1 MYKFEIIPLICLTK
15 NRGVDF
21 DDPEYGFK
29 EETKDFVKV
38 SILKDEDQ
46 S

>member
-1 MYKFEIIPLICLTK
+1 VLTIS
-15 NRGVDF
+15 RGTDF

-29 EETKDFVKV
+29 EEGKDPQKVKTYRATRNDL
-38 SILKDEDQ
+38 SHRQ